1 MLLTEPLNAPL
12 DYLQSGGGVIVPLI
26 AVSVWMWA
34 LIFKK
39 WLAFFRMRSRE
50 RPIWECLDRYG
61 RSDFSAAPWQEKM
74 LQIYMEYSLRGLRPS
89 KKSINRVRRSE
100 GAAIDRFVGT
110 ILVLAAIAPLLGL
123 LGTVI
128 GMVATFDVIARF
140 GTTNARAMAGG
151 ISEALITTQAGLI
164 VAVPGLIMGNVL
176 RRRAEG
182 IKGRME
188 QFSLSLLREAAP
200 RSQAAHEESEEA
212 S

>member
-1 MLLTEPLNAPL
+1 MLLAEPLRTTL

-39 WLAFFRMRSRE
+39 WLVFFRMRSRE
-50 RPIWECLDRYG
+50 RPAWECLERYG

-74 LQIYMEYSLRGLRPS
+74 LRTYMEYRLRGLAPS
-89 KKSINRVRRSE
+89 KKSMNRVRRSE
-100 GAAIDRFVGT
+100 EAEIDRWVGT
-110 ILVLAAIAPLLGL
+110 ILVLAAVAPLLGL

-128 GMVATFDVIARF
+128 GMVDTFDVIARF

-151 ISEALITTQAGLI
+151 ISEALITTQTGLI

-188 QFSLSLLREAAP
+188 RFSLSLLRESAP
-200 RSQAAHEESEEA
+200 RPQAAREEPEEA
-212 S
+212 L